1 MTRPM
6 LQYFG
11 TGKRTF
17 RQGFTLVELLIVIAI
32 LGILVGL
39 LSWGVN
45 AARISILKRAQTAE
59 IASLASAVEAYR
71 NKYGDYPP
79 DGSSWPVVE
88 AHLRKAFPNILASE
102 LSLLNPAYT
111 SANGYIR
118 N

>member
-39 LSWGVN
+39 LSWG
-45 AARISILKRAQTAE
+45 
-59 IASLASAVEAYR
+59 
-71 NKYGDYPP
+71 
-79 DGSSWPVVE
+79 
-88 AHLRKAFPNILASE
+88 
-102 LSLLNPAYT
+102 
-111 SANGYIR
+111 
-118 N
+118 